1 MPREKLFLL
10 VGFGVAFMACAA
22 IFYHYK
28 QFEVKKE
35 KEIRR
40 KLASVPK
47 EKEASVLVTTQ
58 EIPKGVEI
66 TNEMV
71 EIKKMAAEAAQP
83 GSVRSFDR
91 IKGMVTVIPIEKG
104 EQLTLNKLSYPS
116 RGSELSDVTPAGKR
130 AVTIAVD
137 NLGAL
142 VGLIKPGNYVDV
154 FAMIGVPVQGADQ
167 KMSAQLAVVPVFQN
181 VLVLGVGRVVG
192 APSPVAAASQ
202 SSKGRSS
209 RGTPGDEE
217 AAMSTRANAAQMITL
232 ALSPQEASI
241 MAFVQEQGKIR
252 ILMRS
257 PADTKIEPLQ
267 PANWDTFFRHIMP
280 YAVKDSQ
287 QPDGVIEVYRGLNK
301 ENIPV
306 YKNK

>member
-1 MPREKLFLL
+1 MPREKLFLI

-28 QFEVKKE
+28 QFEARKE

-40 KLASVPK
+40 KLAAVPK
-47 EKEASVLVTTQ
+47 EKEASVLVSTK
-58 EIPKGVEI
+58 EIPKGVEM
-66 TNEMV
+66 TNDMV
-71 EIKKMAAEAAQP
+71 EIKKMPAEAAQP
-83 GSVRSFDR
+83 GTVRSFDR
-91 IKGMVTVIPIEKG
+91 IKGMITVIPIEKG
-104 EQLTLNKLSYPS
+104 EQISLNKLSYPS
-116 RGSELSDVTPAGKR
+116 RGNELSDVTPPGKR

-181 VLVLGVGRVVG
+181 VLVLGVGKAVG
-192 APSPVAAASQ
+192 APTPVAASDG
-202 SSKGRSS
+202 SRSRTS
-209 RGTPGDEE
+209 RGAPGDEE
-217 AAMSTRANAAQMITL
+217 ATVSGRQNQAQMITL
-232 ALSPQEASI
+232 ALTPQEASL

-257 PADTKIEPLQ
+257 PTDTKIEPLQ

-280 YAVKDSQ
+280 YAVKDEQ
-287 QPDGVIEVYRGLNK
+287 KPEAVIEVYRGLSK

>member
-10 VGFGVAFMACAA
+10 VGFGLAFIACAA
-22 IFYHYK
+22 IFYNYK

-47 EKEASVLVTTQ
+47 EKEASVLVTTK
-58 EIPKGVEI
+58 EIPQGVEV
-66 TNEMV
+66 TNDMV
-71 EIKKMAAEAAQP
+71 EIKKMSADAAQP
-83 GSVRSFDR
+83 GTVRSFDR
-91 IKGMVTVIPIEKG
+91 IKGMLTVIPIEKG
-104 EQLTLNKLSYPS
+104 EQITLNKLSYPS
-116 RGSELSDVTPAGKR
+116 KGSALSDVTPAGKR

-142 VGLIKPGNYVDV
+142 VGMIKPGNYVDV
-154 FAMIGVPVQGADQ
+154 FAMIGVPVQGPDQ
-167 KMSAQLAVVPVFQN
+167 KMTAQLAVVPVFQN
-181 VLVLGVGRVVG
+181 VLVLGVGKTVG
-192 APSPVAAASQ
+192 APSPVAA
-202 SSKGRSS
+202 SSDSRGRSTKS
-209 RGTPGDEE
+209 SSEE
-217 AAMSTRANAAQMITL
+217 EGSGGGGRANAAQMITL
-232 ALSPQEASI
+232 ALTPQEASI

-267 PANWDTFFRHIMP
+267 PANWDTFFRHVMP
-280 YAVKDSQ
+280 NAVKDTQ
-287 QPDGVIEVYRGLNK
+287 QPEQVIEVYRGLNK